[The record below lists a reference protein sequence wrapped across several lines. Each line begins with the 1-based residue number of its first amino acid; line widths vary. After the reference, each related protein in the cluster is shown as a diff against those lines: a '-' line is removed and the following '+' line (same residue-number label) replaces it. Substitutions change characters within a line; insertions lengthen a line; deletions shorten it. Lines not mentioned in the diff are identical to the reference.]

1 MTTCECSCNILP
13 PFDVAQS
20 RELVER
26 QAATWRQQNIAAVY
40 IADMI
45 ITVANQK
52 GGVGKTTTA
61 LNLAAALAERGRSVL
76 LVDLDPQANL
86 SAGLNFNSEAP
97 TVHDL
102 LTEDA
107 RISETIRQTPYEGL
121 HIVPSVLDLAAME
134 LSLAQNPD
142 TECLLRALRPV
153 KADFDYIMTDCP
165 PYLGQLTVA
174 ALRAGDR
181 VLVPMVPSVWAISG
195 LGKLLEAI
203 EMVGSRL
210 LGVLL
215 TQYDR
220 RTAVSADMWNN
231 LVKAELPLFRTR
243 IPKRVAA
250 EYAAI
255 ARVPV
260 LVYEPDGALARAY
273 RRLAKEVEEVA

>member
-1 MTTCECSCNILP
+1 
-13 PFDVAQS
+13 
-20 RELVER
+20 
-26 QAATWRQQNIAAVY
+26 
-40 IADMI
+40 MI
-45 ITVANQK
+45 IALANQK

-61 LNLAAALAERGRSVL
+61 LNLAAALAESGRSVL
-76 LVDLDPQANL
+76 LIDADPQANL
-86 SAGLNFNSEAP
+86 SAGLNISSEAP
-97 TVHDL
+97 TVYDL

-134 LSLAQNPD
+134 LSLAKAPD
-142 TECLLRALRPV
+142 TECLLRVLKPV
-153 KADFDYIMTDCP
+153 KDDFDYIMIDCP

-174 ALRAGDR
+174 ALRAGDG
-181 VLVPMVPSVWAISG
+181 VLVPMVPSVWAIAG

-203 EMVGSRL
+203 ETTGSRL
-210 LGVLL
+210 LGVVL

-231 LVKAELPLFRTR
+231 LVKAELPLVRTR

-260 LVYEPDGALARAY
+260 LAYEPDGALARAY
-273 RRLAKEVEEVA
+273 RRLAKEVEELA